1 MTHIGIGLDFEMG
14 IRQNEQKTVFY
25 FLFCTIDSKFEPS
38 VVCVNLK
45 LGCGSRN

>member
-14 IRQNEQKTVFY
+14 IRQNEQKTVF
-25 FLFCTIDSKFEPS
+25 FCTIDSKFEPS